1 MQRLIPDPGATTI
14 EEQMAGFDPG
24 AAAGSE
30 RPHVFTNFAVTV
42 DGHATISGRSGE
54 IGTGTDTA
62 MLMALRAS
70 AEAVMVGAGTL
81 RAESYGRLLPNSE
94 TRAGRERRG
103 LSPDPLAVV
112 VSNRMELPWDAG
124 LFTSGAGQ
132 VLVFTASEED
142 PPETA
147 TPMEV
152 IRHQGSVDL
161 VAALKHLRAERG
173 IRALLCE
180 GGPHLHGDLLD
191 AGVVDGA
198 VRNASEPS
206 LPAAPAHEWLR
217 VWIRARSRLS
227 SAGSYRMGTSCSPAT
242 WSSPPWAPKPG
253 PDRG

>member
-1 MQRLIPDPGATTI
+1 MQRLIPDPAATTI
-14 EEQMAGFDPG
+14 EEQMAGFDPV

-81 RAESYGRLLPNSE
+81 RAESYGRLLPNSQ
-94 TRAGRERRG
+94 TRARRERRG
-103 LSPDPLAVV
+103 LPPDPLAVV

-142 PPETA
+142 HPETA

-152 IRHQGSVDL
+152 IRHQGGVDL
-161 VAALKHLRAERG
+161 VAAVKHLRTERG

-191 AGVVDGA
+191 AGLVDELFVTLGA
-198 VRNASEPS
+198 KLAGGSGPRMAEGLDSGPLDVELRWLLQDGNELFARYAVKPSVGSET
-206 LPAAPAHEWLR
+206 
-217 VWIRARSRLS
+217 
-227 SAGSYRMGTSCSPAT
+227 GT
-242 WSSPPWAPKPG
+242 
-253 PDRG
+253 

>member
-1 MQRLIPDPGATTI
+1 MQRLIPDPAATTI
-14 EEQMAGFDPG
+14 EEQMAGFDPV

-81 RAESYGRLLPNSE
+81 RAESYGRLLPNSQ
-94 TRAGRERRG
+94 TRARRERRG
-103 LSPDPLAVV
+103 LPPDPLAVV

-142 PPETA
+142 HPETA

-152 IRHQGSVDL
+152 IRHQGGVDL
-161 VAALKHLRAERG
+161 VAAVKHLRTERG

-191 AGVVDGA
+191 AGVVDELFVTLGA
-198 VRNASEPS
+198 K
-206 LPAAPAHEWLR
+206 L
-217 VWIRARSRLS
+217 
-227 SAGSYRMGTSCSPAT
+227 AGG
-242 WSSPPWAPKPG
+242 PG
-253 PDRG
+253 PRMAEGLDSGPLDVELRWLLQDGNELFARYAVKPSVGSETGT

>member
-14 EEQMAGFDPG
+14 EEQMAGFDPV

-94 TRAGRERRG
+94 TRARRERRG
-103 LSPDPLAVV
+103 LPPDPLAVV

-142 PPETA
+142 HPETA

-152 IRHQGSVDL
+152 IRHQGGVDL
-161 VAALKHLRAERG
+161 VAAVKHLRTERG

-191 AGVVDGA
+191 AGVVDELFVTLGA
-198 VRNASEPS
+198 KLAGGSGPRMAEGLDSGPLDVELRWLLQDGNELFARYAVKPPVGSET
-206 LPAAPAHEWLR
+206 
-217 VWIRARSRLS
+217 
-227 SAGSYRMGTSCSPAT
+227 GT
-242 WSSPPWAPKPG
+242 
-253 PDRG
+253 